1 MTEYVTT
8 NIRLPKDLYR
18 QAKRRALDEE
28 KSLAQIIRE
37 SIVEYLAEPQ
47 ESGPK
52 SLAEDTSL
60 DWENDPLWLIGTD
73 PVMADV
79 TDASVNHDLYLY
91 GPLSE
96 TARADV
102 KE

>member
-1 MTEYVTT
+1 MIDRAIGDIGDRRIRTDQPKWVVFPIVCHREFLRATQIPLWGSQVLHHGRSEEPVTT
-8 NIRLPKDLYR
+8 D
-18 QAKRRALDEE
+18 
-28 KSLAQIIRE
+28 
-37 SIVEYLAEPQ
+37 
-47 ESGPK
+47 
-52 SLAEDTSL
+52 

-96 TARADV
+96 AARAEI